1 VSGPEPTGSA
11 PGGGPDDDPD
21 DGGAPFQA
29 VAVVVPARDEAE
41 RIDAC
46 LRSVRVALAG
56 SGLPGAVCV
65 VADRCVDG
73 TEAVAARHADV
84 VRNTAARTIGELR
97 TLGARRLLTR
107 LPARTWLLST
117 DADTV
122 VPPSWVADH
131 LRHARLGADAVA
143 GVVDLDDPEA
153 LPPDVLCR
161 YTDLVRAGTGAD
173 RHTHAYAANLGVR
186 AEAFLQVGGFPA
198 VPSGEEHALL
208 ARLRAAGRRVVCPV
222 DVRARTSART
232 RGRAV
237 GGLADLLRGLGA

>member
-1 VSGPEPTGSA
+1 VRGPFARGTEPSGSVEA
-11 PGGGPDDDPD
+11 IE
-21 DGGAPFQA
+21 A
-29 VAVVVPARDEAE
+29 VVVVVPARDEAE
-41 RIDAC
+41 RIGAC

-65 VADRCVDG
+65 VADRCTDG
-73 TEAVAARHADV
+73 TEAVAALHAEV
-84 VRNTAARTIGELR
+84 VRNTAVRTIGELR
-97 TLGARRLLTR
+97 TLGARRLLAR
-107 LPARTWLLST
+107 LPARTWLLGT

-131 LRHARLGADAVA
+131 LRHARRGADAVA
-143 GVVDLDDPEA
+143 GVVDLDDPEV
-153 LPPDVLCR
+153 LPADVLCR
-161 YTDLVRAGTGAD
+161 YTDLVGAGTGVD

-208 ARLRAAGRRVVCPV
+208 ARLRAAGRRVVSPT

-232 RGRAV
+232 EGRAV

>member
-1 VSGPEPTGSA
+1 MNGPYAAFA
-11 PGGGPDDDPD
+11 PGGGPVE
-21 DGGAPFQA
+21 AVEA

-41 RIDAC
+41 RLGSC

-56 SGLPGAVCV
+56 AGLPGAICV
-65 VADRCVDG
+65 VADRCTDG
-73 TEAVAARHADV
+73 TEMVAAPHAEV

-97 TLGARRLLTR
+97 TLGARRLLAR

-131 LRHARLGADAVA
+131 LRHTRRGADAVA
-143 GVVDLDDPEA
+143 GVVDLDDPEV
-153 LPPDVLCR
+153 LPADVLCR
-161 YTDLVRAGTGAD
+161 YTDLVRAGTGTD

-186 AEAFLQVGGFPA
+186 AEAFVRVGGFPA

-208 ARLRAAGRRVVCPV
+208 ARLRAAGYRVVSPT

-232 RGRAV
+232 EGRAV